1 MGGKRH
7 SCRHIHNPNIQL
19 FLAKRAKE
27 SRSAT
32 NCTIIGMSTNKEHNK
47 DDDARRPSRSR
58 TTPTAAA
65 AAAVGQGSASSSSA
79 PSPPPQRRRGRQ
91 DLVGTHYRLA
101 TETHM
106 DRYAQQHL
114 AAAYPELGIPRQP
127 QRPPRRG
134 RRPQRRGQQ
143 QPRRVSSSDS
153 GGSNSSSSGS
163 GDDAD

>member
-1 MGGKRH
+1 MGGKHH
-7 SCRHIHNPNIQL
+7 SYRYIRNPNIQQL
-19 FLAKRAKE
+19 LLAMQGKE

-32 NCTIIGMSTNKEHNK
+32 NCPIIDMSNKEHNK

-65 AAAVGQGSASSSSA
+65 AAAGQGSASSSSA
-79 PSPPPQRRRGRQ
+79 PSQPSHRRRGRQ

-114 AAAYPELGIPRQP
+114 AATYHIPGTRDTTTATASTTAGETTTET
-127 QRPPRRG
+127 RTAAAET
-134 RRPQRRGQQ
+134 GQQ
-143 QPRRVSSSDS
+143 
-153 GGSNSSSSGS
+153 
-163 GDDAD
+163 

>member
-1 MGGKRH
+1 MPTH
-7 SCRHIHNPNIQL
+7 SQSEHPTVVVS
-19 FLAKRAKE
+19 LAKRAKE

-32 NCTIIGMSTNKEHNK
+32 NCPIIDMSTNKEHNK

-65 AAAVGQGSASSSSA
+65 AAAGQGSASSSSA
-79 PSPPPQRRRGRQ
+79 PSQPSHRRRGRQ

-114 AAAYPELGIPRQP
+114 AAAHPELGMPRQP

-153 GGSNSSSSGS
+153 GGSNSSSGS
-163 GDDAD
+163 GDEADTGRRS